1 MNVLKKF
8 ILALSIGIFS
18 FSYAQKIDAKAK
30 ALLDA
35 VATNYKTKNIIYF
48 KFNYA
53 MGSGKSAQNY
63 TGDFYASKN
72 KYRFDAM
79 GNIQIFDGNKVYN
92 INREDQEITI
102 SKPNSGD
109 QLLSPI
115 SYLEAYKKG
124 YNIARAGKK
133 NNQEIVKLTPTKNNG
148 IKEVL
153 LYINSTKKQIEKI
166 EQVANDNSKTTIS
179 ITQYKENP
187 KVEASAFSFNK
198 NLYKNYLITEL

>member
-1 MNVLKKF
+1 MNWTKKI
-8 ILALSIGIFS
+8 ILILSLGIFS
-18 FSYAQKIDAKAK
+18 FAFAQKVDSKAK
-30 ALLDA
+30 NLLDA
-35 VATNYKTKNIIYF
+35 VSTNYKAKNNIYF
-48 KFNYA
+48 KFNYSI
-53 MGSGKSAQNY
+53 GSGKNAKNY
-63 TGDFYASKN
+63 NGDFYASKN

-102 SKPNSGD
+102 TKPNSND

-124 YNIARAGKK
+124 YNITHLGKK

-153 LYINSTKKQIEKI
+153 LFINSAKKQIEKV
-166 EQVANDNSKTTIS
+166 EQVTNDNNKTIIT

-187 KVEASAFSFNK
+187 QVKASVFSFNK